1 MRTMS
6 GLPVLFSALFVF
18 FAGVFLNGE
27 DASPAGE
34 REGPY
39 RITEKHN
46 YRKKSG
52 GAYVGA
58 VYREIRGVLRPA
70 SALPVDGAAGRSYE
84 GRFFVLE
91 QTKRAGLDASPRVE
105 ESFPEKLTVGPA
117 GAVRSGAG
125 GRFPT
130 IRNFPAL
137 PAGKLAAGM
146 RWQAFAERILD
157 PDFSGR
163 ITAVKVLVDYRYEGG
178 GTYKGFEGDKITAK
192 YAVRYRK
199 DHDDGGDPA
208 LVEVTGTHD
217 VSVFLPASA
226 GGPRLFSETFK
237 EIYRYEGGRQ
247 TSLEGTVLTFFEGVA
262 PLDRPR
268 MMEDL
273 KSRLVSPGA
282 GPRTT
287 EPGGTK
293 PASSAF
299 PLATDFPKSGGGLP
313 DIDVAERP
321 EGLALTINNLRFEA
335 DRAKLLASET
345 GRLEL
350 LGRALAKIP
359 DRTFLVV
366 GHTADIG
373 RPEGQMTLSIERAK
387 AIADALVLRG
397 IPPSRVIHEG
407 RGGLEPVAPNDDE
420 EGRAK
425 NRRVEI
431 IILED

>member
-1 MRTMS
+1 MGTKRR
-6 GLPVLFSALFVF
+6 LPILFSAVLVF
-18 FAGVFLNGE
+18 SAGAFLHGQ

-52 GAYVGA
+52 GSYIGA

-70 SALPVDGAAGRSYE
+70 STVPVGGTAGRPYE

-91 QTKRAGLDASPRVE
+91 ETKRAGLEASPRVE

-130 IRNFPAL
+130 IRDFPAL
-137 PAGKLAAGM
+137 PAERLSAGM
-146 RWQAFAERILD
+146 RWQAFAERVLD
-157 PDFSGR
+157 PDFSGK
-163 ITAVKVLVDYRYEGG
+163 ITPVKVLVDYRYEGR
-178 GTYKGFEGDKITAK
+178 GTYKGFEGDKIVAK

-199 DHDDGGDPA
+199 DREGGGDPA

-217 VSVFLPASA
+217 VSVFLPSSA

-237 EIYRYEGGRQ
+237 ETYRYDGGKQ

-262 PLDRPR
+262 PLDRPKT
-268 MMEDL
+268 MEDL
-273 KSRLVSPGA
+273 KTRLVSPGKE
-282 GPRTT
+282 PRTT

-293 PASSAF
+293 PASSAL
-299 PLATDFPKSGGGLP
+299 PLAADLPKAGGDLP
-313 DIDVAERP
+313 DIDVTERP
-321 EGLALTINNLRFEA
+321 EGLALTVNNLRFEA

-350 LGRALAKIP
+350 LARALAKIP

-373 RPEGQMTLSIERAK
+373 RPEGQKALSIERAQ
-387 AIADALVLRG
+387 AVADALVKRG
-397 IPPSRVIHEG
+397 IPPSRVIHDG
-407 RGGLEPVAPNDDE
+407 RGGLEPVASNDTE